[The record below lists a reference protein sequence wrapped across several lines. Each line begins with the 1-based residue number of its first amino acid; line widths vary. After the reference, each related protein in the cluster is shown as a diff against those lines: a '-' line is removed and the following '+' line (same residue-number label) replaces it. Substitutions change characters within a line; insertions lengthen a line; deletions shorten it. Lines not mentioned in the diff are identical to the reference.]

1 MTLDIRTFILALAG
15 LRLFQVPL
23 LLYVARVHR
32 SYRPAREWALGSL
45 LEGLGYS
52 LVTFRG
58 LVPDFVS
65 ILLGNELLIAGDILF
80 CMGCGRAAGRR
91 PPSKP
96 GFLLLLLSLL
106 GLTWFA
112 FGRPSI
118 AGRLVIF
125 SLALLPY
132 RAYAVQACFTST
144 SMRMRQSL
152 KILALVMAADQSIV
166 LWRASCAPSFH
177 SVLDM
182 NAPQLAYGFGSL
194 AYLLSTTAMVVLL
207 SGQRLQEELASAR
220 DAAEVANRAKSTFLT
235 TMSHELRTPLNGIL
249 GFAQILLRDPAMSLS
264 QREGVATIQRSGEHL
279 LTLINDVLDLAKVE
293 SGKLDLQTEVFE
305 LMPLLN
311 SLVELLAVRA
321 RAKNLALQFEAHDLP
336 ERLVGDPRRL
346 RQVLLNLLGNAIKFT
361 EQGLVRLTVT
371 RGLYFRVEDTGPGI
385 SAADREKLFQPF
397 SQFGPRHKQAEG
409 TGLGL
414 SISRRLVELMGGRLQ
429 VESVP
434 GQGSCF
440 TFELALAEVQAAE
453 RPPTHKQRVYPTGK
467 RILVVDD
474 VAENRAICRGLLA
487 PLGFEVDQAADGP
500 SALLRLEVSPPDLIL
515 LDLTMPGMSG
525 LEVMARLRPAYR
537 IPVIMVTASAFAEDR
552 KRAQEAGCE
561 GFLSKPVDREL
572 LLDEL
577 ERLLP
582 TAPPLSNDH
591 WQALGEAAELG
602 DVAAIDLAL
611 SSMGQNELT
620 EELRRLARQFDFDGL
635 LERVERGKRC

>member
-65 ILLGNELLIAGDILF
+65 ILLGNGLLIAGDILF
-80 CMGCGRAAGRR
+80 CMGCARAAGRR
-91 PPSKP
+91 PSSKP
-96 GFLLLLLSLL
+96 GLLLLLMSLL
-106 GLTWFA
+106 GFSWFA
-112 FGRPSI
+112 YGFPSI
-118 AGRLVIF
+118 GWRLVLF
-125 SLALLPY
+125 SLAILPY
-132 RAYAVQACFTST
+132 RAYAVVACFIST
-144 SMRMRQSL
+144 PGRMRQSL
-152 KILALVMAADQSIV
+152 KILALVIAADQGIV
-166 LWRASCAPSFH
+166 LWRASYAPTFH

-182 NAPQLAYGFGSL
+182 NAPQLAYGFGSM

-207 SGQRLQEELASAR
+207 SGQRLQEELATAR

-249 GFAQILLRDPAMSLS
+249 GFAQILLGDRSMSVA

-279 LTLINDVLDLAKVE
+279 LTLINDILDLAKVE
-293 SGKLDLQTEVFE
+293 SGKLDLQPEVFE
-305 LMPLLN
+305 LMPMLN

-321 RAKNLALQFEAHDLP
+321 RAKGLALQFEARDLP
-336 ERLVGDPRRL
+336 ERVVGDPRRL

-361 EQGLVRLTVT
+361 DQGLVRLTVT
-371 RGLYFRVEDTGPGI
+371 RGLCFRVEDTGPGI
-385 SAADREKLFQPF
+385 SAADQERLFQPF
-397 SQFGPRHKQAEG
+397 SQFGSAQKQAEG

-429 VESVP
+429 AQSVP

-440 TFELALAEVQAAE
+440 TFELALPEVQALD
-453 RPPTHKQRVYPTGK
+453 RPPILKERCYPPGK

-500 SALLRLEVSPPDLIL
+500 SALLRVEVSPPDLIL

-525 LEVMARLRPAYR
+525 LEVMARLPPDCR

-552 KRAQEAGCE
+552 QRAQAAGCQ
-561 GFLSKPVDREL
+561 GFLSKPVEREL

-582 TAPPLSNDH
+582 VAPPPSDDLWSALS
-591 WQALGEAAELG
+591 EAAELG
-602 DVAAIDLAL
+602 DVAAIDEALA
-611 SSMGQNELT
+611 SMGQNELT
-620 EELRRLARQFDFDGL
+620 GELRRLARQFDFDGL
-635 LERVERGKRC
+635 LERVERSKRC

>member
-65 ILLGNELLIAGDILF
+65 ILLGNGLLIAGDILF
-80 CMGCGRAAGRR
+80 CMGCGRAAGCR
-91 PPSKP
+91 PSSKP
-96 GFLLLLLSLL
+96 GLLLLLLSFV
-106 GLTWFA
+106 GFTWFA
-112 FGRPSI
+112 YGHPSI
-118 AGRLVIF
+118 GWRLVLF
-125 SLALLPY
+125 SLAIFPY
-132 RAYAVQACFTST
+132 RAYAVGACFAST
-144 SMRMRQSL
+144 PGRMRQSL
-152 KILALVMAADQSIV
+152 RILALVIAADQGIV
-166 LWRASCAPSFH
+166 LWRASYAPNFH
-177 SVLDM
+177 SVLDI

-207 SGQRLQEELASAR
+207 SGQRLQEELATAR

-249 GFAQILLRDPAMSLS
+249 GFAQILLSDPAMSVG

-279 LTLINDVLDLAKVE
+279 LTLINDILDLAKVE
-293 SGKLDLQTEVFE
+293 SGKLDLQPEVFE
-305 LMPLLN
+305 LLPLLN

-321 RAKNLALQFEAHDLP
+321 RAKGLALQFEARDLP
-336 ERLVGDPRRL
+336 ERVVGDPRRL

-361 EQGLVRLTVT
+361 DQGVVRLTVT
-371 RGLYFRVEDTGPGI
+371 RGLCFQVEDTGPGI
-385 SAADREKLFQPF
+385 SAADQERLFQPF
-397 SQFGPRHKQAEG
+397 CQFGPAQKQAEG

-429 VESVP
+429 AKSVP

-440 TFELALAEVQAAE
+440 SFELAMMEVQTPDRPAAIKE
-453 RPPTHKQRVYPTGK
+453 RCYAPGK

-500 SALLRLEVSPPDLIL
+500 SALLRVEVSPPDLIL

-525 LEVMARLRPAYR
+525 LEVMARLRPACR

-552 KRAQEAGCE
+552 QRAQDAGCD
-561 GFLSKPVDREL
+561 GFLSKPVERES
-572 LLDEL
+572 LLDEVD
-577 ERLLP
+577 RLLSVGP
-582 TAPPLSNDH
+582 SLSEDLWNT
-591 WQALGEAAELG
+591 LGEAAELG
-602 DVAAIDLAL
+602 DVAAIDLVLA
-611 SSMGQNELT
+611 SMGQNDLA

-635 LERVERGKRC
+635 LKRVERSKRC